1 MKKRFRAMMMVP
13 SVVTVLALAFLA
25 GPAVSKE
32 KLSVWTEKSFAP
44 QADKSFVDT
53 VNRYAR
59 ENDMEIEVVA
69 ISWNEFVRKLVAA
82 IEAKATPDIS
92 MIDNGATMQYATSD
106 LLADVSDIYHQV
118 VGQEGEPLPVASMDA
133 TYKGKQYSIPQSVM
147 THALN
152 CRKDLLDSKSLP
164 IPKTWNDVL
173 AASKAL
179 FSPPKLYGY
188 ALPMGK
194 CKDAEH
200 FLTQLLWG
208 YGMKTASEDGKT
220 VTIDSPGT
228 VAGLKMIAE
237 FYKVAPPGV
246 TGWDDSG
253 DNRAFQAEQVVFA
266 TNSGTVYMWA
276 QANKPDLAKRMAI
289 ALTPEGP
296 AGRHNIAS
304 MRSLTIF
311 KNSANVP
318 AAKKL
323 LAYLTKPD
331 NYQKWLE
338 GYGGYYAPAY
348 SGTMKQPYWQDPIR
362 KVFMENAKYGHGIGW
377 PGPLTV
383 AAREA
388 YANFFV
394 TEMVQM
400 VVVQGKTAEAAVKE
414 TAQRL
419 KEIYSRY

>member
-1 MKKRFRAMMMVP
+1 MQTKQFCLIAALTGL
-13 SVVTVLALAFLA
+13 SCTWLAAQETPTAARSPDVKMITSFEKDSPLTYSELIREFPAAEKIIPPAKTEIVSEHATDGASSLKMYSEA
-25 GPAVSKE
+25 GGPAVAVLKGPLDWSGYDYLKVDVYN
-32 KLSVWTEKSFAP
+32 SAP
-44 QADKSFVDT
+44 AAQEFNVVIVDPNT
-53 VNRYAR
+53 RDYY
-59 ENDMEIEVVA
+59 
-69 ISWNEFVRKLVAA
+69 W
-82 IEAKATPDIS
+82 
-92 MIDNGATMQYATSD
+92 
-106 LLADVSDIYHQV
+106 
-118 VGQEGEPLPVASMDA
+118 
-133 TYKGKQYSIPQSVM
+133 KQGFI
-147 THALN
+147 
-152 CRKDLLDSKSLP
+152 
-164 IPKTWNDVL
+164 
-173 AASKAL
+173 
-179 FSPPKLYGY
+179 
-188 ALPMGK
+188 
-194 CKDAEH
+194 
-200 FLTQLLWG
+200 
-208 YGMKTASEDGKT
+208 
-220 VTIDSPGT
+220 
-228 VAGLKMIAE
+228 
-237 FYKVAPPGV
+237 YKVAPPGV